1 MGKTTDDMRDGRGPS
16 ASSTRTPERSEPEP
30 DSALTGRG
38 HADSRYVALVEL
50 QRLAGNRATSRLIGT
65 RAVQRDAAVATP
77 EAPPGGGPASP
88 ATAGAPGPGGAP
100 VPGKEHRI
108 LDRATN
114 APIVVDEAQWKA
126 EGQHLVKRVKTALKM
141 IPEDSA
147 QVLDDYPLAEVRD
160 MYAACM
166 DAVKEA
172 IEALRLGSLVEA
184 SRQMHNADSWTGIE
198 IKAHKLLMDMG
209 VLKYVGG
216 QLDHA
221 VIGFFQGAADGL
233 LGLVDGAA
241 SLFDVDTGLVAW
253 NDKQY
258 HEIQEAYTG
267 VSGIDIDHVM
277 AGSIGKMGGQLAEG
291 LATFETLGGAGN
303 AGKVVMGVEAAAGV
317 KSVGEKVVKM
327 RSDGK
332 SWSAIFGDP
341 SFLAECAGAI
351 AGAAGAGASFA
362 GPLSIFLKEAGMIAS
377 EAQIAVTVDAIV
389 DVQLDKS
396 LSVQARNEKTVQLL
410 GQGLQ
415 TLAAVADG
423 AAKSGGAEPSGG
435 AAGGETEP
443 PSGGGG
449 GGGGGPPA
457 GGGHEGGGVPT
468 HVGPE
473 GDQTYVGP
481 APVDGVPIPVGPEG
495 DQTYIGPAP
504 SDGVPVPVPGHEST
518 QAQPANPYEQTHP
531 VDPAAPTPV
540 GPDGDQTY
548 IGPAPSDGVPVPV
561 PGHEST
567 QAQPANPYEQTHP
580 VDPAAPTP
588 VGPDGDQTYIGPAPS
603 DGVPVPVPGEAST
616 QSQTVSTPAE
626 PDATPAPV
634 EGPADAGVPAVPGAV
649 PESIRDW
656 AQAIDLGDLSGA
668 EPISSVGDPGSVTEA
683 GGGVYDVPLPDG
695 STGVAKMVPDNPRR
709 RAAVEAELERAYQA
723 SRTGIGGRA
732 YGLACAVINGNQRI
746 GFVMDKAGGGFI
758 DLAPRESW
766 TPEVAAAATA
776 EAAHWRSAVNETTIE
791 TLDAYGQRLLDNGQH
806 YSGELQYF
814 VDENG
819 RFQPIDFQG
828 IDPLPTEPEARQK
841 AIDEHNKQFAK
852 EHDDLEKIA
861 AENAAGH
868 GPP

>member
-1 MGKTTDDMRDGRGPS
+1 
-16 ASSTRTPERSEPEP
+16 
-30 DSALTGRG
+30 
-38 HADSRYVALVEL
+38 
-50 QRLAGNRATSRLIGT
+50 
-65 RAVQRDAAVATP
+65 
-77 EAPPGGGPASP
+77 
-88 ATAGAPGPGGAP
+88 
-100 VPGKEHRI
+100 
-108 LDRATN
+108 
-114 APIVVDEAQWKA
+114 
-126 EGQHLVKRVKTALKM
+126 M

-172 IEALRLGSLVEA
+172 IDALRMGALVEA
-184 SRQMHNADSWTGIE
+184 SSQMHKADQWTGIE

-258 HEIQEAYTG
+258 HQIQEAYTG

-291 LATFETLGGAGN
+291 LATFETLGGAGD
-303 AGKVVMGVEAAAGV
+303 AGKVVMGIEAAAGV

-327 RSDGK
+327 RAEGK
-332 SWSAIFGDP
+332 SWGAIFGDP

-351 AGAAGAGASFA
+351 AGAAGAGGSFG
-362 GPLSIFLKEAGMIAS
+362 GPLSTFLKEAGMIAS
-377 EAQIAVTVDAIV
+377 EAQIAATVDAIV
-389 DVQLDKS
+389 DVQLDRS

-423 AAKSGGAEPSGG
+423 AAKSGGAEPPGG
-435 AAGGETEP
+435 TGGGGPEP

-449 GGGGGPPA
+449 GGGGGGAP
-457 GGGHEGGGVPT
+457 EGGGVPT

-473 GDQTYVGP
+473 GDQTYIGP
-481 APVDGVPIPVGPEG
+481 APVDGVPTHVGPEGDQTYIGPAPSDGVPVLVPGGESTQAQPANPYEQTQPVDPAAPTPVGPEGDQTYIGPAPSDGVPVLVPGGESTQAQPANPYEQTQPVDPAAPTPVGPEG

-504 SDGVPVPVPGHEST
+504 SDGVPVPVPGE
-518 QAQPANPYEQTHP
+518 E
-531 VDPAAPTPV
+531 
-540 GPDGDQTY
+540 
-548 IGPAPSDGVPVPV
+548 
-561 PGHEST
+561 
-567 QAQPANPYEQTHP
+567 
-580 VDPAAPTP
+580 
-588 VGPDGDQTYIGPAPS
+588 
-603 DGVPVPVPGEAST
+603 ST
-616 QSQTVSTPAE
+616 QSQPASPYEETHPVSTPAE
-626 PDATPAPV
+626 PEVTPAPA
-634 EGPADAGVPAVPGAV
+634 EGPADPGVPAVPGAV
-649 PESIRDW
+649 PEPIRDW
-656 AQAIDLGDLSGA
+656 GQAMDLGDLSGS
-668 EPISSVGDPGSVTEA
+668 EPISSVGDPGSVTQA

-695 STGVAKMVPDNPRR
+695 STGVAKMLPDNPRR
-709 RAAVEAELERAYQA
+709 RAAIEGELEGAYQA

-732 YGLACAVINGNQRI
+732 YGLARAVINGNQRI

-791 TLDAYGQRLLDNGQH
+791 TLDAYRQRLLDNGQH

-828 IDPLPTEPEARQK
+828 IDPLPAEPEARQK
-841 AIDEHNKQFAK
+841 AIDAHNKQFAK

-868 GPP
+868 GTP